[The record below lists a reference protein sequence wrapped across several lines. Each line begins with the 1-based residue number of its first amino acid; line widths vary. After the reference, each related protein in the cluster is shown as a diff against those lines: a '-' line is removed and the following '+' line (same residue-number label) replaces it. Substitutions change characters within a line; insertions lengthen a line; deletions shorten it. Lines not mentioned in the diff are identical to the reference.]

1 MNWIAFAAALWL
13 ALGLELGIRPVPEL
27 GATGIAPSFVVIL
40 VVFIALHAPAT
51 TALAAGMIAGLMLDL
66 THTVPLEN
74 AADSITIVGPYALGL
89 MAGAYSVVVT
99 RALVMQHNILT
110 YGFLAFVASMVMT
123 IIAVTLFTLRSY
135 YDPFLFAPGSQLLT
149 RTGAALF
156 TALLALAVGPILKV
170 FIALFGFPAGGM
182 GRRRGWM

>member
-1 MNWIAFAAALWL
+1 MSWIAYAAALWL
-13 ALGLELGIRPVPEL
+13 ALGLDMGLRPVAELG
-27 GATGIAPSFVVIL
+27 GSGIAPSFVVIL
-40 VVFIALHAPAT
+40 VVFVSLYAPAT
-51 TALAAGMIAGLMLDL
+51 TALIAGLVAGLFLDL
-66 THTVPLEN
+66 THSVPLEN

-110 YGFLAFVASMVMT
+110 YAFLAFLASMVMSVF
-123 IIAVTLFTLRSY
+123 AVTLFTLRSY
-135 YDPFLFAPGSQLLT
+135 YDPFLFSPGAQLMS

-156 TALLALAVGPILKV
+156 TALLALGLVPLLRV
-170 FIALFGFPAGGM
+170 FIALFGFPAGGV